1 MKKALVGLLFL
12 FSCQDT
18 DAMARRAAESQL
30 TEARLVDKSYIN
42 WECGH
47 DGKSETEIA
56 YTFIGKSPTG
66 KQVTAVVCC
75 GMSFK
80 ACTLRYK

>member
-1 MKKALVGLLFL
+1 MKKVLVSLLFL

-18 DAMARRAAESQL
+18 DAMARRAADSQL
-30 TEARLVDKSYIN
+30 TEARLVDKSYIS

-47 DGKSETEIA
+47 EKSETEVA
-56 YTFIGKSPTG
+56 YTFTGKSPTG